1 MKKKISI
8 ILLITIIFTQAM
20 AQLGAS
26 KEGLIEQLSAKYIK
40 TVLGYTNGKKF
51 DFSFTE
57 RGTSLMAINGTTTL
71 NENNIKLLT
80 EMIVK
85 STGYDSIADNVADF
99 FTTQAADLSGKGQQS
114 IDLAEYILVVE
125 VNGGSPLYELEYS
138 IVVLEVP
145 EENFLKSDRAIG
157 PEDAKYT
164 IREFSD
170 FECPYCAKFAVE
182 GFPRIEQNLLSRDD
196 VRFEFHH
203 FPLISIHQN
212 AFAAAEASE
221 CVATTQAEDFWE
233 FHDALFENGQAWS
246 KLEDPNPYFVR
257 LAKDLGFK
265 SEAVEKCLENRTA
278 AIAIDDAYNQAGGVL
293 GIRGTPTLFINGF
306 KVLDINNID
315 NYLKIMKMIDGFE
328 GE

>member
-8 ILLITIIFTQAM
+8 ILLITIMFTQAL

-26 KEGLIEQLSAKYIK
+26 KDDLLEQLSGKYIK
-40 TVLGYTNGKKF
+40 TVLGYSNGKNF

-57 RGTSLMAINGTTTL
+57 HGTSLMAIKGTTVL

-85 STGYDSIADNVADF
+85 STGYDSISDNVADF
-99 FTTQAADLSGKGQQS
+99 FTNNAGELNDKGRQS
-114 IDLAEYILVVE
+114 IDLAEYILLVE
-125 VNGGSPLYELEYS
+125 VSGGNPLYKLDYS
-138 IVVLEVP
+138 IEVFEVP
-145 EENFLKSDRAIG
+145 ETSFLKSDRAIG
-157 PEDAKYT
+157 PEDAKYV

-170 FECPYCAKFAVE
+170 FECPYCAKFAAE
-182 GFPRIEQNLLSRDD
+182 AFPQIEEDLLSRDD

-212 AFAAAEASE
+212 AFVAAEASE
-221 CVATTQAEDFWE
+221 CVAATKADNFWV

-246 KLEDPNPYFVR
+246 KLEDPKPYFVR

-265 SEAVEKCLENRTA
+265 SKSVEKCLEDRTF

-293 GIRGTPTLFINGF
+293 GIRGTPTVFINGF
-306 KVLDINNID
+306 KVLDINSID
-315 NYLKIMKMIDGFE
+315 NYLKIMKMIDGFDSE
-328 GE
+328 